1 MKNPSNL
8 RTILGSVLVVLV
20 AVLAAQGGRLLHL
33 RVNAPSK
40 AQNVRDRKHIPY
52 TVTMREIIHAP
63 DGTIKVSR
71 NVVEAIRNDGS
82 MLKMTSTDKGAR
94 RSLNFSSG
102 LQVDTHDLDG
112 TKTSR
117 ENLNSNSKRWQRDPG
132 SQCMNALDGEPF
144 DSDQIMVGEE
154 TIAGFRTVK
163 ITTGIITSWHAL
175 DYGCAKVKDVWQFG
189 PNEFTEKELV
199 ALNGGE
205 PEANL
210 FQVPANYREV
220 SPSERVLGPNKDRR
234 PCNEAGVKALRKL
247 DDDYQRAKR
256 ATGKERK

>member
-1 MKNPSNL
+1 M
-8 RTILGSVLVVLV
+8 LV

-33 RVNAPSK
+33 RINAPAS

-52 TVTMREIIHAP
+52 TVTLRETIHAP
-63 DGTIKVSR
+63 DGTIRVSR

-94 RSLNFSSG
+94 RSLSFSSG
-102 LQVDTHDLDG
+102 LLVDTHDLDG
-112 TKTSR
+112 TKSSR
-117 ENLNSNSKRWQRDPG
+117 KDVNSNPKRWQRDPV
-132 SQCMNALDGEPF
+132 SKCLNSLDGEPF
-144 DSDQIMVGEE
+144 DSDQILVGEE

-163 ITTGIITSWHAL
+163 ITSGIITSWHAL

-210 FQVPANYREV
+210 FEVPANYREV
-220 SPSERVLGPNKDRR
+220 SPSERVMGPNKDRR
-234 PCNEAGVKALRKL
+234 PCNEAGEKLLRRL
-247 DDDYQRAKR
+247 DDDYQRTKNQP
-256 ATGKERK
+256 TGKERK